1 MRGMMTRILA
11 VSVLFCG
18 LIASNAVAQPAQRE
32 GLPGNSNPLSF
43 AVGDAVRFNLIAK
56 IQSDFHNLSA
66 DVRRDPDL
74 DEGFDLTRRRIGIE
88 GVFLK
93 HFEFQ
98 IEREIRKDD
107 PWRDVFVDFQYFS
120 NAQVRSGKFKLPFGM
135 DQLTN
140 PTRLDFIHRSRVGD
154 LLSPGRDIG
163 AAVHGRFWGRG
174 LTYEA
179 GVFQHDGDK
188 SRFKDNPGADLTGA
202 GRVTARPFRLL
213 KTQPLRSLELGANAT
228 LGNVSEGLHGLRG
241 QTTFRDTF
249 FESVYVNGRRVRVGT
264 DMNWTPG
271 PFSVK
276 TEMVRVQ
283 DERRGQGLL
292 GENLPE
298 LNSSGW
304 YLSGTW
310 LATGEQKSARVEP
323 RRPLFQGGIGGIELA
338 ARYEEMRFGSR
349 RADTATTDGPSS
361 HPRAAHLSGV
371 NYRAWTLGVNWYLNH
386 WVRAQAN
393 VVRESG
399 MRNSFS
405 DEVQES
411 TIEPLMSYVFR
422 LQFSL

>member
-1 MRGMMTRILA
+1 MTTRIFAVIVLIYGLMPTLA
-11 VSVLFCG
+11 T
-18 LIASNAVAQPAQRE
+18 AQQTQRE
-32 GLPGNSNPLSF
+32 GAPPTTDPLSF
-43 AVGDAVRFNLIAK
+43 TVGDALRFNVMAK
-56 IQSDFHNLSA
+56 LQSDYHNLSA

-98 IEREIRKDD
+98 VEREIRRDD
-107 PWRDVFVDFQYFS
+107 PWRDVFVDFQYFT

-140 PTRLDFIHRSRVGD
+140 PTRLDFVHRSRIGD

-163 AAVHGRFWGRG
+163 VAVHGRFWGRG

-188 SRFKDNPGADLTGA
+188 ARFQENPGADSTGA
-202 GRVTARPFRLL
+202 GRVTGRPFRLL
-213 KTQPLRSLELGANAT
+213 KAQPLRSLELGANLT
-228 LGNVSEGLHGLRG
+228 IGDVPEGLNGLRG
-241 QTTFRDTF
+241 RTPFRESF
-249 FESVYVNGRRVRVGT
+249 FDPVYVNGRRVRLGT

-276 TEMVRVQ
+276 TELVRVE
-283 DERRGQGLL
+283 DERLGQGLL
-292 GENLPE
+292 GENLPAAV
-298 LNSSGW
+298 SSGW

-310 LATGEQKSARVEP
+310 LATGERKSARVEP
-323 RRPLFQGGIGGIELA
+323 RGPLFQGGFGALELA

-349 RADTATTDGPSS
+349 GAEIPADDSAASD
-361 HPRAAHLSGV
+361 HPRAAHLVGV
-371 NYRAWTLGVNWYLNH
+371 TYEAWTLGINWYLNR
-386 WVRAQAN
+386 WIRAQAN
-393 VVRESG
+393 VIRESG
-399 MRNSFS
+399 LRNAFP
-405 DEVQES
+405 DESLEL
-411 TIEPLMSYVFR
+411 TTTPLFSYVFR